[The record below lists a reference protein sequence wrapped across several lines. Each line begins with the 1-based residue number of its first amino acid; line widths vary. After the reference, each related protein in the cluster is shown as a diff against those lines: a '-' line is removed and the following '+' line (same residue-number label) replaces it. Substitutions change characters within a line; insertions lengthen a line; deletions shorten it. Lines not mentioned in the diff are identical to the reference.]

1 MLNSIVTIKNNTERA
16 KEHGNN
22 KKQDSA
28 LNSIVTIKNNTERA
42 KHHRNNKKQ
51 HRAP

>member
-22 KKQDSA
+22 KKTTQ
-28 LNSIVTIKNNTERA
+28 RA
-42 KHHRNNKKQ
+42 KQHRNNKKQ
-51 HRAP
+51 HRAR